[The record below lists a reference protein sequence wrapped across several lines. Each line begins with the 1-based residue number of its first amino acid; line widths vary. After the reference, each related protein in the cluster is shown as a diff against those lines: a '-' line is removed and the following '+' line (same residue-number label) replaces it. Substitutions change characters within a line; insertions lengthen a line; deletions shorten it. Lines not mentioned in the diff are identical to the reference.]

1 MTTAAGPKPTEKAAK
16 KAKATA
22 KTTAGTEIERPGQDR
37 PNGRSVSAALHGMS
51 VRARVSLLVMLIVG
65 LTLAVGSIVSYIVV
79 RNEISSRLDEDLFQ
93 RAVFAANTQLGDAN
107 YLANTPEASELLYA
121 LGLEETIVWANG
133 RIAQPMSVP
142 LTMRSNGQ
150 TVTVHPTA
158 PVGQPELNVA
168 VGSLGQSIRTVNEAD
183 GAYRLIAVQLTPGVA
198 LVLATS
204 MAPTQATLHTLGFVS
219 VLVGVLGIAIAGTA
233 GFFLGRA
240 ALRPVER
247 LTVATEYIAQTGD
260 LRRIEVTGDD
270 ELARLTTS
278 FNTMLG
284 ALARSQEY
292 QRRLVADAGHELRT
306 PLTSI
311 RTNLDLLAQAM
322 AEPDNPRL
330 SAEDRVELMN
340 DVRAQMEELSL
351 LISDLVELSRD
362 ERPAHAVEQIDF
374 ADVVERAV
382 QRVQRRAPSLT
393 YDVQL
398 TPWYLQG
405 DPAALERAVTNLL
418 DNAAKWS
425 PPEGTVT
432 VSLHEGALQVADQ
445 GPGIADEDL
454 PHVFERFYRSPEA
467 RTMPGSGLGLA
478 IVRQVAENH
487 GGRVAAARAP
497 GGGALLGVW
506 LPGVSGPTLDQ
517 QTPPAPL
524 PAAPTSAPSGSNG
537 SAPAAGAP

>member
-1 MTTAAGPKPTEKAAK
+1 MP
-16 KAKATA
+16 
-22 KTTAGTEIERPGQDR
+22 
-37 PNGRSVSAALHGMS
+37 L
-51 VRARVSLLVMLIVG
+51 RARVSVLVMLTVG
-65 LTLAVGSIVSYIVV
+65 LTVALGAVVSYTVIHNEVV
-79 RNEISSRLDEDLFQ
+79 NKLDTDLYQ
-93 RAVFAANTQLGDAN
+93 RASLGARTNLANPNWLSDPDHDPDLTLTLAGFKATIADAN
-107 YLANTPEASELLYA
+107 GQVVKPPPAVSTL
-121 LGLEETIVWANG
+121 
-133 RIAQPMSVP
+133 
-142 LTMRSNGQ
+142 NGQ
-150 TVTVHPTA
+150 SKPVDMSA
-158 PVGQPELNVA
+158 PVGSGE
-168 VGSLGQSIRTVNEAD
+168 
-183 GAYRLIAVQLTPGVA
+183 IAVAAGHLDRYAETVKTATGTYRVIAVPIPSLEPPSA
-198 LVLATS
+198 LVLAVS
-204 MAPTQATLHTLGFVS
+204 MDTTQATLNMLGLVS
-219 VLVGVLGIAIAGTA
+219 ALVGLAGIAVAGTA
-233 GFFLGRA
+233 GFFVGRA

-247 LTVATEYIAQTGD
+247 LTVATEYIARTGD

-278 FNTMLG
+278 FNTMLE
-284 ALARSQEY
+284 ALARSHDY

-330 SAEDRVELMN
+330 SVQDRVDLMS

-362 ERPAHAVEQIDF
+362 EHPAHAIEEVDF
-374 ADVVERAV
+374 AEIVERAV
-382 QRVQRRAPSLT
+382 ERVQRRAPSLR
-393 YDVQL
+393 YDVHL
-398 TPWYLQG
+398 EPWHIQG

-425 PPEGTVT
+425 PPDGTVT
-432 VSLHEGALQVADQ
+432 VSLRDGALQVADQ

-454 PHVFERFYRSPEA
+454 GHIFERFYRSPEA

-506 LPGVSGPTLDQ
+506 LPGLSLD
-517 QTPPAPL
+517 
-524 PAAPTSAPSGSNG
+524 PAAEPVGAHLPSSGASGSPQG
-537 SAPAAGAP
+537 SDGTAPTTAAP

>member
-1 MTTAAGPKPTEKAAK
+1 MP
-16 KAKATA
+16 
-22 KTTAGTEIERPGQDR
+22 
-37 PNGRSVSAALHGMS
+37 L
-51 VRARVSLLVMLIVG
+51 RARVSALVMLTVG
-65 LTLAVGSIVSYIVV
+65 LTMAIASIVSYIVV
-79 RNEISSRLDEDLFQ
+79 RDEITSRLDEDLLQ
-93 RAVFAANTQLGDAN
+93 RASFVASTG
-107 YLANTPEASELLYA
+107 LASPEALTQSDNVAYILTS
-121 LGLEETIVWANG
+121 LGLKETIVEVDA
-133 RIAQPMSVP
+133 S
-142 LTMRSNGQ
+142 GQ
-150 TVTVHPTA
+150 FHNSEPQSISGLIGGQQTTLNAAA
-158 PVGQPELNVA
+158 PVGQPEDDVA
-168 VGSLGQSIRTVNEAD
+168 AGRLSQCLRTVTTSD
-183 GAYRLIAVQLTPGVA
+183 GTYRVISVRTHPDQA

-204 MAPTQATLHTLGFVS
+204 MGPTQATLHTLGLVS
-219 VLVGVLGIAIAGTA
+219 ILIGLAGVAIAGTA
-233 GFFLGRA
+233 GFLVGRA

-247 LTVATEYIAQTGD
+247 LTVATEYIARTGD
-260 LRRIEVTGDD
+260 LRRIEVTGED

-278 FNTMLG
+278 FNTMLV

-330 SAEDRVELMN
+330 SAQDRVDLMG

-362 ERPAHAVEQIDF
+362 EHLVHAVEQIDF
-374 ADVVERAV
+374 AEIIERAV

-393 YDVQL
+393 YSVHL
-398 TPWYLQG
+398 EPWYLEG
-405 DPAALERAVTNLL
+405 NPTALERAVTNLL

-432 VSLHEGALQVADQ
+432 VSLRAGALQVADE
-445 GPGIADEDL
+445 GPGIADEDME
-454 PHVFERFYRSPEA
+454 HVFERFYRSPEA

-497 GGGALLGVW
+497 DGGALLGVW
-506 LPGVSGPTLDQ
+506 LPGVPRDEVTERESGEPVG
-517 QTPPAPL
+517 
-524 PAAPTSAPSGSNG
+524 AAVPQAVGR
-537 SAPAAGAP
+537 GAPGGSDRKAPPHGTA